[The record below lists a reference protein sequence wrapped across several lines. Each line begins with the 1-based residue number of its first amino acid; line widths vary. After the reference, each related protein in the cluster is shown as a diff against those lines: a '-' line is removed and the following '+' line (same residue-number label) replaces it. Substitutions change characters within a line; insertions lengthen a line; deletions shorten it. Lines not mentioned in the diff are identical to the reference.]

1 VRNSQRAIVGALG
14 LIVALMVAFAVW
26 ILVVAEPAPEL
37 SGQRTSR
44 TSDLTGFDGVEISGQ
59 WEVTIE
65 RGDAWR
71 VVLDVPAEWADSVE
85 AELQGDRLSLSFEGG
100 FCIACFDGGPELKAA
115 ITMPALD
122 SIDMSGTSFVQFS
135 GFEGPRLSLDLSGA
149 GRIRGAMSRFDELSL
164 DMSGAASV
172 ELGEVAVRDAEVDT
186 SGAGSVTLLMAGGR
200 LTGDMSGAASLEY
213 YGTVSEE
220 SVDTSGMVNVR
231 RRD

>member
-1 VRNSQRAIVGALG
+1 
-14 LIVALMVAFAVW
+14 
-26 ILVVAEPAPEL
+26 
-37 SGQRTSR
+37 
-44 TSDLTGFDGVEISGQ
+44 
-59 WEVTIE
+59 
-65 RGDAWR
+65 
-71 VVLDVPAEWADSVE
+71 
-85 AELQGDRLSLSFEGG
+85 
-100 FCIACFDGGPELKAA
+100 
-115 ITMPALD
+115 
-122 SIDMSGTSFVQFS
+122 
-135 GFEGPRLSLDLSGA
+135 
-149 GRIRGAMSRFDELSL
+149 MSRFDELSL